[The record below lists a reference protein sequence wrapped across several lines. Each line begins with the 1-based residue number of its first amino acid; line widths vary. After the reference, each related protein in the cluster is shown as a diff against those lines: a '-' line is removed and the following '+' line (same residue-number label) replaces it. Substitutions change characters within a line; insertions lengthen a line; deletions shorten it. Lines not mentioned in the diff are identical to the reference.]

1 MFGPETRCK
10 NIVVSIWPKTFFF
23 IVSIRIS
30 LHSVLIVMCCIVL
43 IAQSTEFN
51 SFAFVGLVN
60 NCLILMFFI
69 VGFLDDNFWFIVLKN
84 KFHAVFESFNSEF
97 STFIWAYL
105 SKSVIFVGCIY
116 FIVLK
121 LIFFQPFLGLFLCK
135 LVFREQYG
143 LDAVHYLVSVNL
155 SRISI
160 GESWLY

>member
-1 MFGPETRCK
+1 M
-10 NIVVSIWPKTFFF
+10 
-23 IVSIRIS
+23 SIRIS
-30 LHSVLIVMCCIVL
+30 LHSIFIVIFVGCIVL
-43 IAQSTEFN
+43 IAQSTE
-51 SFAFVGLVN
+51 SDAFCFIAFLN
-60 NCLILMFFI
+60 KCLIFVFFI
-69 VGFLDDNFWFIVLKN
+69 VGFLDDNFWCIVLKN

-97 STFIWAYL
+97 STFIWVYL

-155 SRISI
+155 SRISV